1 MTKRCL
7 IMAGGTG
14 GHVFPGLA
22 VANALRTEGWD
33 IHWLGTAERMEAS
46 VVPKHD
52 IPIHFIPVK
61 GLRGKGMSARIQG
74 GIALMKSLLSA
85 RRIIKRIQPDIVVGF
100 GGYASGPGGIAAK
113 TLGIPVIIH
122 EQNAAAGMTNKLLS
136 KVAHRVLLG
145 FEDAKAQ
152 FTFVASKVH
161 VVGNPVRDDIW
172 EISRKSHLQSV
183 HQNEPQAVNSSAN
196 ILENSSEKRPENSSE
211 KRASSLNMLVVG
223 GSLGAQVLNEVV
235 PQVCSA
241 LKGLS
246 IRHQCGKDNASSV
259 KQTYDNLGDN
269 TVDVIVSDF
278 IDDMAD
284 AYEWADFIVCRAGAL
299 TVSEVAAAGRAAI
312 FVPLPHAVDDHQT
325 KNAQSLVKHS
335 AGVMIVQS
343 VLKENLGQ
351 TVRHWIQHPEDCLK
365 MGELARKCASPHAT
379 HQVVSHIKSVV
390 GVGD

>member
-22 VANALRTEGWD
+22 VANALRDEGWD
-33 IHWLGTAERMEAS
+33 IQWLGTPERMEAQ
-46 VVPKHD
+46 VVPKYD

-61 GLRGKGMSARIQG
+61 GLRGKGLGARIKG
-74 GIALMKSLLSA
+74 AFALIKSLLSA
-85 RRIIKRIQPDIVVGF
+85 RRIIKRINPDVVVGF
-100 GGYASGPGGIAAK
+100 GGYASGPGGVAAK
-113 TLGIPVIIH
+113 SLGIPVIIH

-136 KVAHRVLLG
+136 KIAHKVLLG

-152 FTFVASKVH
+152 FVKVKNKVH

-172 EISRKSHLQSV
+172 EIQQKSQ
-183 HQNEPQAVNSSAN
+183 
-196 ILENSSEKRPENSSE
+196 ENSGEQSADKT
-211 KRASSLNMLVVG
+211 LNMLVVG
-223 GSLGAQVLNEVV
+223 GSLGAQALNDVV

-246 IRHQCGKDNASSV
+246 IRHQCGKGNAKTV
-259 KQTYDNLGDN
+259 EQTYAN
-269 TVDVIVSDF
+269 TGSVHIDSARSGSKSADVVVSDF
-278 IDDMAD
+278 IDDMAA

-325 KNAQSLVKHS
+325 KNAQSLVKHN
-335 AGVMIVQS
+335 AAIMIAQS

-351 TVRHWIQHPEDCLK
+351 SVRNWIQHPSDCLK
-365 MGELARKCASPHAT
+365 MGELARECASPNAT
-379 HQVVSHIKSVV
+379 QNVVSHIKLVV
-390 GVGD
+390 GEGD